1 MSDAAPNKINYHK
14 SIFLVLKDLG
24 TVSRIKK
31 YLKSLGCT
39 GSERDEIFR
48 AFKKERETCWQ

>member
-14 SIFLVLKDLG
+14 SIFIVLAQLR
-24 TVSRIKK
+24 TPSRIKR

-39 GSERDEIFR
+39 GSEQDEIFR
-48 AFKKERETCWQ
+48 AFKKERGIS

>member
-1 MSDAAPNKINYHK
+1 MSDLAPNKINYHK

-39 GSERDEIFR
+39 LAERDEIFR
-48 AFKKERETCWQ
+48 AFKKERGIS